1 MDLLLLGVL
10 RPLSPTVTAAA
21 AASLSLCSSECEGGG
36 GGGPGDCIVL
46 LLWWLRE
53 GVAFLAVSGLRLTTS
68 GPFDSCAYSVCVC
81 VRGRVQSLQRRM
93 YAYRRAQQVV
103 LFLVAHQHLQRF
115 AVGGAQTGCLL

>member
-53 GVAFLAVSGLRLTTS
+53 GVAFLVVSGLRLTTS
-68 GPFDSCAYSVCVC
+68 GPFDSCAYRESEC
-81 VRGRVQSLQRRM
+81 
-93 YAYRRAQQVV
+93 A
-103 LFLVAHQHLQRF
+103 
-115 AVGGAQTGCLL
+115 